1 MNNQFNLSFVVKGNA
16 LAPRLRDGERVIVDT
31 RLKPDTD
38 DDVVLVAKDG
48 STNVFC
54 LEGIALNGTSYFQ
67 SLQGD
72 KPFHL
77 KPKDIKAM
85 YVVVAVQCVKKRA
98 RYDH

>member
-1 MNNQFNLSFVVKGNA
+1 MNNYHLSFTVKGHA
-16 LAPRLRDGERVIVDT
+16 LEPRLRNGDHVIVDT
-31 RLKPDTD
+31 RLEPDTD

-54 LEGIALNGTSYFQ
+54 LESIAVNGTCYFQ

-77 KPKDIKAM
+77 KHKDIKAM
-85 YVVVAVQCVKKRA
+85 YVIVAIQCVRGVC
-98 RYDH
+98 HE

>member
-1 MNNQFNLSFVVKGNA
+1 MNNQYHLSFAVKGHA
-16 LAPRLRDGERVIVDT
+16 LEPRLRNGDHAIVDT
-31 RLKPDTD
+31 RLEPDTD

-54 LEGIALNGTSYFQ
+54 LESIALNGSCYFQ

-77 KPKDIKAM
+77 KPKDIKAI
-85 YVVVAVQCVKKRA
+85 YVVVAIQCVRGVK
-98 RYDH
+98 YD